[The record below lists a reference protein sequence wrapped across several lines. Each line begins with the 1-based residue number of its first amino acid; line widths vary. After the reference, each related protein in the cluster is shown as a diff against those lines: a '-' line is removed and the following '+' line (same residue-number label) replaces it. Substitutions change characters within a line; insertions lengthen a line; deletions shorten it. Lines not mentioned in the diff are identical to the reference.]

1 MPNNPTHMLK
11 LGLQRT
17 TTYLDHLP
25 LFTKAVT
32 ALMVAVEAA
41 SLLPGLK
48 IKSWGWL
55 EPDLIN
61 LSTRG
66 FLAPPSLPLCADAFL
81 GGVAWFEGSLGKNVK
96 LTSGW

>member
-32 ALMVAVEAA
+32 ALMVALEAA

-66 FLAPPSLPLCADAFL
+66 FLAPLLSPLRRCIL
-81 GGVAWFEGSLGKNVK
+81 RGGMV
-96 LTSGW
+96 